1 MVNTPGKRS
10 QLPLKI
16 VMLLMIFIMVG
27 CVLVAGCSIPSI
39 KNSGDGEEH
48 QRVVFIIH
56 YFCRCDA

>member
-48 QRVVFIIH
+48 
-56 YFCRCDA
+56 